1 MKQRIRIFDTNT
13 YSSYKHKIKPSDV
26 EISALSIVVFYE
38 LTATKISSKKRR
50 LWDGYFR
57 HHQTNHTLIIPA
69 QEDWRICSQIFWQM
83 HRNGE
88 NIPKTAT
95 AFQNDALICQSAIS
109 WHLENPAERPPCAV
123 ITENLKHFSLI
134 ADYLNKRL
142 KRNELKL
149 IVVSAK
155 DYFSV

>member
-1 MKQRIRIFDTNT
+1 MKQRIRVFDSNIF
-13 YSSYKHKIKPSDV
+13 SGYKNNLKARDYNN
-26 EISALSIVVFYE
+26 SALSTIVFYE
-38 LTATKISSKKRR
+38 LTATKIDSTKRKF
-50 LWDGYFR
+50 WDSLFR
-57 HHQTNHTLIIPA
+57 VHTANQTLLIPTK
-69 QEDWRICSQIFWQM
+69 EDWRICSQIVWQM

-109 WHLENPAERPPCAV
+109 WHLENPAVRPPCAV
-123 ITENLKHFSLI
+123 ITENLKHFSML
-134 ADYLNKRL
+134 AEYLNKRL
-142 KRNELKL
+142 KRNEAKL